1 MYFPTSKGD
10 VMKILILGQG
20 GREHAFIKALK
31 RTTAD
36 AEIHVFPG
44 NDGMQKEALC
54 FTGNSISDTAFIE
67 KLCTDNRYDFIFV
80 GPEDPLVNGVSD
92 HLRNLGF
99 NIVGPSQYWA
109 QLEGSKVFAKEF
121 MIKAKIPTAKYIV
134 VESVDQVRKSIQ
146 QFTAPYVLKAD
157 GLAAGKGVFIC
168 ATPEELFIAA
178 ENIFEKKILGSA
190 GDKAALEQFTSGWEL
205 SYLFF
210 TNGKDYV
217 PLPIAQDH
225 KRLYNGQKGPNTGGM
240 GTWAPLE
247 ISNQLDQ
254 NIRKKVIEPTMAE
267 INKGNSIYRGVI
279 FLGIMVNGDDPS
291 VLEYNVRMGDPETQS
306 ILPLI
311 ESNLGE
317 FLLGLSNGSL
327 GELKLNKNFASCV
340 VLASPGY
347 PDSPKKGLVIEG
359 YDSITESASQYLI
372 ASGVKKEHHQWTTHG
387 GRVLGAVG
395 VATSKA
401 DAIKNAYS
409 LAEKV
414 KWPGIHFR
422 TDIGTSN

>member
-1 MYFPTSKGD
+1 
-10 VMKILILGQG
+10 MKILILGQG
-20 GREHAFIKALK
+20 GREHAFVKALK

-36 AEIHVFPG
+36 SEIHVFPG
-44 NDGMQKEALC
+44 NDGMKKEALC
-54 FTGNSISDTAFIE
+54 FTDKSLSDTSFIE
-67 KLCTDNRYDFIFV
+67 KLCADNRYDFIFI

-99 NIVGPSQYWA
+99 NVVGPSQHWA

-121 MIKAKIPTAKYIV
+121 MIKAKIPTAKYV
-134 VESVDQVRKSIQ
+134 LVETVDQVKQHIQ

-168 ATPEELFIAA
+168 DTPDELFAAA
-178 ENIFEKKILGSA
+178 ENIFEKKTLGSA
-190 GDKAALEQFTSGWEL
+190 GSKAALEQFTPGWEL

-217 PLPIAQDH
+217 SLPIAQDH
-225 KRLYNGQKGPNTGGM
+225 KRLYNNQKGPNTGGM

-247 ISNQLDQ
+247 ISNELDN

-267 INKGNSIYRGVI
+267 ISKGNSVYRGVI
-279 FLGIMVNGDDPS
+279 FLGIMVNGNDPS

-317 FLLGLSNGSL
+317 FLLGLSKGNLS
-327 GELKLNKNFASCV
+327 ELKLNRNFASCV

-347 PDSPKKGLVIEG
+347 PDSPKKGLTIEG
-359 YDSITESASQYLI
+359 YDLVAETASQHMI
-372 ASGVKKEHHQWTTHG
+372 ASGIKRENNQWITHG

-414 KWPGIHFR
+414 KWSGIHFR

>member
-1 MYFPTSKGD
+1 
-10 VMKILILGQG
+10 MKILILGQG
-20 GREHAFIKALK
+20 GREHAFVKALK
-31 RTTAD
+31 RTTANS
-36 AEIHVFPG
+36 EIHVFPG
-44 NDGMQKEALC
+44 NDGMKNEALC
-54 FTGNSISDTAFIE
+54 FTDKSLSDSSFIE
-67 KLCTDNRYDFIFV
+67 KLCADNRYDFIFI

-99 NIVGPSQYWA
+99 NVVGPSQHWA
-109 QLEGSKVFAKEF
+109 QLEGSKIFAKEF
-121 MIKAKIPTAKYIV
+121 MIKAKIPTAKYV
-134 VESVDQVRKSIQ
+134 LVESVDQVKQHIQ

-168 ATPEELFIAA
+168 DTPEELYTAA
-178 ENIFEKKILGSA
+178 ENIFEKKTLGSA
-190 GDKAALEQFTSGWEL
+190 GSKAALEQFTSGWEL

-217 PLPIAQDH
+217 SLPIAQDH
-225 KRLYNGQKGPNTGGM
+225 KRLYNNQKGPNTGGM

-247 ISNQLDQ
+247 ISNELDN

-267 INKGNSIYRGVI
+267 ISKGNSIYRGVI
-279 FLGIMVNGDDPS
+279 FLGIMVNGNDPS

-317 FLLGLSNGSL
+317 FLLGLSKGNV
-327 GELKLNKNFASCV
+327 GELKLNQNFASCV

-347 PDSPKKGLVIEG
+347 PDSPKKGLPIEG
-359 YDSITESASQYLI
+359 YDSMVETASQHMI
-372 ASGVKKEHHQWTTHG
+372 ASGVKRENNQWITYG

-401 DAIKNAYS
+401 EAIKNAYS

-414 KWPGIHFR
+414 KWSGIHFR

>member
-1 MYFPTSKGD
+1 
-10 VMKILILGQG
+10 MKILILGQG
-20 GREHAFIKALK
+20 GREHAFVKALK
-31 RTTAD
+31 RTTAGS
-36 AEIHVFPG
+36 EIHVFPG
-44 NDGMQKEALC
+44 NDGMKKEALC
-54 FTGNSISDTAFIE
+54 FTEKSLSDTSFIE
-67 KLCTDNRYDFIFV
+67 KLCADNRYDFIFI

-99 NIVGPSQYWA
+99 NIVGPSQHWA
-109 QLEGSKVFAKEF
+109 QLEGSKIFAKEF
-121 MIKAKIPTAKYIV
+121 MIKAKIPTAKYV
-134 VESVDQVRKSIQ
+134 LVESVDQVKRHIQ

-168 ATPEELFIAA
+168 DTPEELYSAA
-178 ENIFEKKILGSA
+178 ENIFEKKTLGSA
-190 GDKAALEQFTSGWEL
+190 GSKAALEQFTPGWEL

-217 PLPIAQDH
+217 SLPIAQDH
-225 KRLYNGQKGPNTGGM
+225 KRLYNNQKGPNTGGM

-247 ISNQLDQ
+247 ISNELDN

-267 INKGNSIYRGVI
+267 ISKGNSIYRGVI
-279 FLGIMVNGDDPS
+279 FLGIMVNGNNPS

-317 FLLGLSNGSL
+317 FLLGLSKGHLS
-327 GELKLNKNFASCV
+327 ELKLNRNFASCV

-347 PDSPKKGLVIEG
+347 PDSPQKGLPIEG
-359 YDSITESASQYLI
+359 YDSVAETASQHLI
-372 ASGVKKEHHQWTTHG
+372 ASGVKRENNQWITYG

-409 LAEKV
+409 LTEKV
-414 KWPGIHFR
+414 KWSGIHFR